1 MFVDHVRVFAKAGDG
16 GNGIVSFRREKFV
29 PRGGPD
35 GGDGGDG
42 GTVILQVDPHTDNL
56 RSFAYD
62 PKMVAQN
69 GAHGQSYK
77 RHGKKGKSFIGKVP
91 PGTVLYQSNAHDMK
105 EASELERS
113 EDGISLEPVIDLT
126 EIGQEYTVCLPGK
139 GGRGNFHFRSST
151 NQAPE
156 EVTLGTEGEQGVFYL
171 ELRRIADAG
180 FVGFPNAGKSTLMG
194 ALSANKPKVGS
205 YPFTTLKPSVGVVDF
220 PGYQR
225 CTIADIPGLIE
236 GASDNRGLGH
246 EFLRH
251 ITRCHL
257 LLFVIDMA
265 GVDGR
270 EPIEDLQI
278 LRKEIKDY
286 DEELSK
292 FPWMIIANKM
302 DVDGAEEQLAIFKNR
317 FPKIQIVP
325 ISAQEGNGLDE
336 LRQILMEKVGR
347 KSDS

>member
-1 MFVDHVRVFAKAGDG
+1 MFVDHIRVLAKAGDG
-16 GNGIVSFRREKFV
+16 GHGIVSFRREKFV

-42 GTVILQVDPHTDNL
+42 GYVILKVCRNTDNL
-56 RSFAYD
+56 RAFAFN
-62 PKMVAQN
+62 PKLLA
-69 GAHGQSYK
+69 GDGGHGQTYK
-77 RHGKKGKSFIGKVP
+77 RHGKKGKTFIGKVP
-91 PGTVLYQSNAHDMK
+91 PGTVVYQSNAADMA
-105 EASELERS
+105 EAAELERS
-113 EDGISLEPVIDLT
+113 DGGVDLEPVIDLT
-126 EIGQEYTVCLPGK
+126 DEGQEHILCIPGK
-139 GGRGNFHFRSST
+139 GGKGNFHFRSST

-156 EVTLGTEGEQGVFYL
+156 EVKLGTEGEQGVFYL

-194 ALSANKPKVGS
+194 ALSANKPKIGA

-220 PGYQR
+220 PGFQR

-236 GASDNRGLGH
+236 GASENRGLGH

-257 LLFVIDMA
+257 LIFVIDMA

-278 LRKEIKDY
+278 LRKEIKEY
-286 DEELSK
+286 DEELAK
-292 FPWMIIANKM
+292 FPWMIVANKM
-302 DVDGAEEQLAIFKNR
+302 DLKKSEEQLAIFKSR
-317 FPKIQIVP
+317 FPKIDIVP
-325 ISAQEGNGLDE
+325 ISAQEETGLDE
-336 LRQILMEKVGR
+336 LREMLMQKVGK
-347 KSDS
+347 KSDV

>member
-1 MFVDHVRVFAKAGDG
+1 MFVDHIRVFAKAGDG

-42 GTVILQVDPHTDNL
+42 GLVILKVDRNTDNL
-56 RSFAYD
+56 RSFAFN
-62 PKMVAQN
+62 PKMIA
-69 GAHGQSYK
+69 GDGGHGQSYK
-77 RHGKKGKSFIGKVP
+77 RHGKKGKAYIGKVP
-91 PGTVLYQSNAHDMK
+91 PGTVIFRSNANDMA
-105 EASELERS
+105 EAAELERS
-113 EDGISLEPVIDLT
+113 EDGVDLEPVIDLT
-126 EIGQEYTVCLPGK
+126 EDGQEFIVCHPGK
-139 GGRGNFHFRSST
+139 GGKGNFQFRSST

-156 EVTLGTEGEQGVFYL
+156 EVTLGTEGEQGVYYL

-194 ALSANKPKVGS
+194 ALSANKPKIGA
-205 YPFTTLKPSVGVVDF
+205 YPFTTLKPSVGVIDF

-257 LLFVIDMA
+257 LIFVIDMA

-270 EPIEDLQI
+270 QPIEDLQI
-278 LRKEIKDY
+278 LRTEIKQY

-292 FPWMIIANKM
+292 FPWMIVANKM
-302 DVDGAEEQLAIFKNR
+302 DVEGADEQLEMFRNR
-317 FPKIQIVP
+317 FPKVDIVP
-325 ISAQEGNGLDE
+325 ISAQEGDGLDD
-336 LRQILMEKVGR
+336 LRKILMEKVGR
-347 KSDS
+347 RSDT

>member
-1 MFVDHVRVFAKAGDG
+1 MALDTMFVDHIRVLAKGGDG

-42 GTVILQVDPHTDNL
+42 GTVILKVDPHTDNL
-56 RSFAYD
+56 RAFAYN
-62 PKMVAQN
+62 PKMLAQD

-77 RHGKKGKSFIGKVP
+77 RHGKKGKNFIGKVP
-91 PGTVLYQSNAHDMK
+91 PGTVVYQSNATDMK
-105 EASELERS
+105 EAAELERS
-113 EDGISLEPVIDLT
+113 EDGIVLEPIIDLT
-126 EIGQEYTVCLPGK
+126 EDGQEFVVCHPGK
-139 GGRGNFHFRSST
+139 GGKGN
-151 NQAPE
+151 
-156 EVTLGTEGEQGVFYL
+156 EGEQGVYYL

-194 ALSANKPKVGS
+194 ALSANKPKIGS

-236 GASDNRGLGH
+236 GASNNKGLGH

-257 LLFVIDMA
+257 LLFVVDMA
-265 GVDGR
+265 GTDGR

-286 DEELSK
+286 DEDLAK

-302 DVDGAEEQLAIFKNR
+302 DVEGSQEQLEMFKTR
-317 FPKIQIVP
+317 FPKVDIVP
-325 ISAQEGNGLDE
+325 ISAQEGDGLDD
-336 LRQILMEKVGR
+336 LRQILMDKVGKR
-347 KSDS
+347 RDA